1 MSRYRKSIHQALEEV
16 GEWQPP
22 TEPEVLIEE
31 APIPTET
38 GRELLKKR
46 IAHRK
51 VEKKEL
57 KYYPMGDVF
66 RGKLQKTT
74 QHLKEA
80 LEIDSEL
87 DEAIKWEVKVTGLPV
102 FYSDGKSKGAVR
114 VMLRKLLKHPDDI
127 ISITRTTSAELKKIR
142 RGQIAG
148 DEPGDEDEDKN
159 PVGPSYNE
167 EQELDE
173 LSPELAK
180 RAYQGAR
187 KKRQQ
192 IFNKSDETDRIP
204 NVKKQDRQAKKF
216 TAYAAKKESN
226 LPPHLSKFLDK
237 KGNPNKEAQARIDA
251 GRKKRAAAAAK
262 PKITDVTPKGY
273 GPNEEDEMAIMSLD
287 HKEAPR
293 KLKITQ
299 DGLNALRAARDKP
312 KPKPKPKTHVHLT
325 KAGRKA
331 IKDEVELDEAGRPRG
346 AAHIENTRFWDLKDK
361 ELHYIIK
368 DAGQAVQ
375 ANPTSKKATQGP
387 GNWSDQINDAATVL
401 YYRKKKKI
409 KVEKFE
415 GPFTA
420 PGSGSIAKQ
429 RKAKAS
435 DTNKSIEQ
443 QVADARQESL
453 AFQEGEWDQMWKNA
467 AHSKPKMSFKQATAF
482 IDEVGLEKKEK
493 TNALKT
499 AKKWLK

>member
-1 MSRYRKSIHQALEEV
+1 MSRYRKSIRQTLEEV

-22 TEPEVLIEE
+22 TEPEVLVEE

-38 GRELLKKR
+38 GRKLLKNR
-46 IAHRK
+46 IAHQK

-66 RGKLQKTT
+66 RGRLQKTT
-74 QHLKEA
+74 QYLKEA
-80 LEIDSEL
+80 LELDDEL
-87 DEAIKWEVKVTGLPV
+87 AEAVKWEVKVSGLPV
-102 FYSDGKSKGAVR
+102 FYSDGKSKGSVR
-114 VMLRKLLKHPDDI
+114 QMLRKLLKHPDDI
-127 ISITRTTSAELKKIR
+127 QSISRVTSAELKKIR

-148 DEPGDEDEDKN
+148 DEPGEDEDKN

-167 EQELDE
+167 
-173 LSPELAK
+173 SK
-180 RAYQGAR
+180 
-187 KKRQQ
+187 
-192 IFNKSDETDRIP
+192 
-204 NVKKQDRQAKKF
+204 
-216 TAYAAKKESN
+216 

-273 GPNEEDEMAIMSLD
+273 GPNEEDEVAIMSLD
-287 HKEAPR
+287 HNEAPR
-293 KLKITQ
+293 KLKLTQ
-299 DGLNALRAARDKP
+299 QGLEAFKQSRD
-312 KPKPKPKTHVHLT
+312 
-325 KAGRKA
+325 
-331 IKDEVELDEAGRPRG
+331 ELDEAGRPRG

-401 YYRKKKKI
+401 YYRKKNKI
-409 KVEKFE
+409 KVEAFE

-429 RKAKAS
+429 RKAKAG
-435 DTNKSIEQ
+435 DENKSIEQ
-443 QVADARQESL
+443 QMTDARQESL
-453 AFQEGEWDQMWKNA
+453 AFQENEWDSMWKNA
-467 AHSKPKMSFKQATAF
+467 AKSKPKMSFKQAVEF
-482 IDEVGLEKKEK
+482 VDEVGLEKKEK

>member
-1 MSRYRKSIHQALEEV
+1 MSRYRKSIRQTLKEV

-22 TEPEVLIEE
+22 TEPEVLVEE

-46 IAHRK
+46 IAHRQI
-51 VEKKEL
+51 EKKEL

-66 RGKLQKTT
+66 KGKLQKTT
-74 QHLKEA
+74 QYLKEA
-80 LEIDSEL
+80 LELDDEL
-87 DEAIKWEVKVTGLPV
+87 VEAVKWEVKVSGLPV

-148 DEPGDEDEDKN
+148 DEPGEDEDKN
-159 PVGPSYNE
+159 PVGPDYNE
-167 EQELDE
+167 
-173 LSPELAK
+173 SK
-180 RAYQGAR
+180 
-187 KKRQQ
+187 
-192 IFNKSDETDRIP
+192 
-204 NVKKQDRQAKKF
+204 
-216 TAYAAKKESN
+216 

-287 HKEAPR
+287 HNEAPR
-293 KLKITQ
+293 KLKLTQ
-299 DGLNALRAARDKP
+299 QGLEDFKQSRDELDELSPELARRAETGARQKGYRHQAKKFKKYAD
-312 KPKPKPKTHVHLT
+312 T
-325 KAGRKA
+325 KARSPVYRHQQITKTE
-331 IKDEVELDEAGRPRG
+331 EVELDEAGRPRG

-401 YYRKKKKI
+401 YYRKKKNI
-409 KVEKFE
+409 KVEGFE

-420 PGSGSIAKQ
+420 SGSGSIAKQ
-429 RKAKAS
+429 RKVKS
-435 DTNKSIEQ
+435 GDENKSIEQ
-443 QVADARQESL
+443 QMADARRGKL
-453 AFQEGEWDQMWKNA
+453 AFQEDEWDTMWKDA
-467 AHSKPKMSFKQATAF
+467 AKSKPKMSFKQATAF
-482 IDEVGLEKKEK
+482 VDEVGLDKKEK